1 MVEFKQNYAE
11 YNMLDDKAKS
21 KVAFNDIFV
30 EVEKT
35 IFGKTEKTTVPLKDL
50 FVNKQ
55 TKGKDE
61 FIPLKSMRDYDN
73 NILNGDIYFKE
84 KATGKFAKV
93 ATSTLMYKPVLVPE
107 VHKSTALNITGATE
121 AEKVAFGLKRD
132 LKVKQVSNGEY
143 IYSQIDGEWT
153 FVNKSNIYWYEGT
166 TQKTYD
172 DFETLSDTQKKNIK
186 LFDDKKREIT
196 SVYTEF
202 EYDFEKVLAKEEVD
216 LEKGK
221 KKTYSQS
228 EDGTYSYSTNKLSMT
243 ISSQTFEKQVIDDKE
258 VSVVKTI
265 NYQATKNGEF
275 IAISVNNQIKMVTFN
290 DITDEDGNFFTS
302 FEDLKNLVGERV
314 CVKEGNSIVATSEP
328 LTFEQANITYDTIKT
343 YQMVDGNA
351 TENTCLRLE
360 DGEYVKELETVQPIS
375 YKVANGDVFD
385 KYLIKQAGENGRF
398 VVVDKAYFEENGK
411 NPEFDT
417 SKVLKLQRCDFKDKD
432 CSIVQTTSSNQ
443 EIENCDA
450 VRDVLVD
457 GVKVHKQGKDVAYKS
472 FLESYK
478 AGNYKLNDFYVN
490 GKMRSIQEKSGR
502 YEYTD
507 IAYYEDWAD
516 NLHEYQSIN
525 TSDLK
530 LKDGKVEGGA
540 KFNFKKALKKSF
552 VVWGVATFAAFSV
565 VPFAGLFVTTL
576 VSAVSAYAIGC
587 LAVAPLIPA
596 VNGVI
601 AFARREKTNY
611 TDKTEYNRKKLAK
624 EVKKELN
631 SLYERTD
638 LTEMQF
644 EDAYSYRVI
653 NKIAMLAQTTSNN
666 SLTLVGGTATVNS
679 NNINLAHK
687 YKKEIKQTAKML
699 EKSNQK
705 VADAQ
710 EKYDKLLEKAGKYK
724 NAVIPAKLQSKLDKA
739 KKNLDELLEEQKQLK
754 NTHDSACNITV
765 GESYNAS
772 SQFNPLQ
779 RKAQALKL
787 MKYVKEYHYS
797 YILSTMSDELK
808 NKLHLNR
815 SKDNIMIDDVSIF
828 SDDEVVEKQSD
839 EWKTLREEALQ
850 VLDGMNKIQP
860 LKPTNGNVQEEISRI
875 QSANEL
881 KEQVEEFIKAIDVVK
896 DDIHSK
902 VEETNRDAL
911 LEKLEKIKKGL
922 SADNLEDLE
931 AKDIEKLKDVL
942 KEKNEN
948 LDNLNKQV
956 AVIIE
961 NQKKDKKKEE
971 EKEKSFDTKMNSEDS
986 LVELLK
992 ANPKSKDRIKLI
1004 DYIKAKS
1011 GVDIAE
1017 HDILL
1022 VIDRINEKHLEGK
1035 NASDYASRLKNKNID
1050 LILSYGQQYLTW
1062 YAEEIKKRTAE
1073 HSS

>member
-30 EVEKT
+30 EIEKT

-93 ATSTLMYKPVLVPE
+93 ATATLMYKPVLVPE

-172 DFETLSDTQKKNIK
+172 DFKTLSDTQKKNIK

-328 LTFEQANITYDTIKT
+328 LTFEQANLTYDSVKT
-343 YQMVDGNA
+343 YQRVQGEA
-351 TENTCLRLE
+351 TEETCLRLE

-375 YKVANGDVFD
+375 YKVSNAGRYD

-398 VVVDKAYFEENGK
+398 VVVDIDYFEKNGK
-411 NPEFDT
+411 NAEFDT
-417 SKVLKLQRCDFKDKD
+417 SKILKLQRCDFKDKD
-432 CSIVQTTSSNQ
+432 CSIVQSTSSNQ

-450 VRDVLVD
+450 VRDVIVD
-457 GVKVHKQGKDVAYKS
+457 GVKVHKQTKDVAYES

-478 AGNYKLNDFYVN
+478 AGNYQLNDFYVN
-490 GKMRSIQEKSGR
+490 TLLRSVQKNSGR

-507 IAYYEDWAD
+507 TAYYEDKAN
-516 NLHEYQSIN
+516 NLHQYQSVN
-525 TSDLK
+525 TSDLT
-530 LKDGKVEGGA
+530 LKDGKIEGGA
-540 KFNFKKALKKSF
+540 KIDFKKALKKAYSR
-552 VVWGVATFAAFSV
+552 WGIATFAAVSV
-565 VPFAGLFVTTL
+565 VPFAGVFVTALASL
-576 VSAVSAYAIGC
+576 VSVYGIGC
-587 LAVAPLIPA
+587 AVACPIIPGIVA
-596 VNGVI
+596 I
-601 AFARREKTNY
+601 ASREKTKY
-611 TDKTEYNRKKLAK
+611 KDKTQYNRKKLAK

-631 SLYERTD
+631 ALYERTD

-644 EDAYSYRVI
+644 EDTYSRI
-653 NKIAMLAQTTSNN
+653 MNKIVSLSQTTSNN
-666 SLTLVGGTATVNS
+666 SLTLVDGTATVNS

-687 YKKEIKQTAKML
+687 YKKDINKCAKL
-699 EKSNQK
+699 IEKNDKSVK
-705 VADAQ
+705 DAQ
-710 EKYDKLLEKAGKYK
+710 EKYDALSAKAGKYV
-724 NAVIPAKLQSKLDKA
+724 NAVVPARLQSKLDKA
-739 KKNLDELLEEQKQLK
+739 KKELDELLEEQKELK
-754 NTHDSACNITV
+754 NRHDSLSTTTA
-765 GESYNAS
+765 GENYNAS
-772 SQFNPLQ
+772 PKFNVLQ

-922 SADNLEDLE
+922 SSDNLEDLE

-956 AVIIE
+956 AIIIE

-1004 DYIKAKS
+1004 EYIKAKS